1 VTSDMTSPNTE
12 KLQDHLTARCK
23 QRNGGDVA
31 VCPQKNF
38 RYRSTTLK
46 QIDVG
51 PGSWLSRGATV

>member
-1 VTSDMTSPNTE
+1 MTSPNTE